1 MGVRHFTELRCW
13 QQSRE
18 LKRRMYA
25 LCARS
30 PACDDLDFCHQ
41 VRKAAASGPRNL
53 SEGFSRFNHREFHQF
68 ARIARGSL
76 GEIQD
81 ALIDARDRRYIGDQE
96 FQDLWKLS
104 EEAISSTTGL
114 MKYLHET
121 KDHQFWGGAGGTK

>member
-13 QQSRE
+13 QQSSE

-30 PACDDLDFCHQ
+30 PACHDGDFCHQ
-41 VRKAAASGPRNL
+41 ARRAAASGPRNL

-76 GEIQD
+76 GEMQD
-81 ALIDARDRRYIGDQE
+81 TLIDARDRGHVNETE
-96 FQDLWKLS
+96 FEELWTLS
-104 EEAISSTTGL
+104 EDAINSTTGL
-114 MKYLHET
+114 MKYLFES
-121 KDHQFWGGAGGTK
+121 KDRRFWGESASKK